1 MADDPKTT
9 VARFPV
15 ERRWHCWGDAF
26 WHYASSG
33 HDYAD
38 AAYRADEWEKR
49 RAR

>member
-1 MADDPKTT
+1 MSEPVRQTT
-9 VARFPV
+9 
-15 ERRWHCWGDAF
+15 EWQRRWRCWGDVF
-26 WHYASSG
+26 WHYASAG